1 VSGAPSVE
9 HELALS
15 HGGYLAF
22 VYALPLALA
31 ALLEAG
37 TALFSDVWSRPRLIV
52 LGQASLAASLF
63 LAAWTSSPW
72 GLTLGLAFAGA
83 ASGVACGAAQALL
96 VASRPGNAEGAMVRW
111 SLYCALGDVL
121 APLATATA
129 IASGHSYRVA
139 MAIIALVVFV
149 QCAMSLALDSRE
161 RHGDD
166 SRRDGEDEDVS
177 KSSADAVDS
186 VRVAL
191 SHALRLPRLWGWL
204 LVAASCTLLDELVVS
219 LVALRLTHDRAASPA
234 LATAAA
240 VTFAMGSIV
249 GASATDR
256 AMERASARNV
266 LLVSGTSTAL
276 ALLLVLAGHGAAT
289 ACIALFVVGATCAPH
304 HPLALGQAYGVIPER
319 PGTVQAMGQI
329 FVAVDI
335 AAPLAL
341 GVLADRFGL
350 DVALACLLAQPA
362 IIVACSILLGR
373 GATLP
378 RLTSGPRR

>member
-1 VSGAPSVE
+1 VSGASSVE

-15 HGGYLAF
+15 HWGYLAF

-72 GLTLGLAFAGA
+72 GLTLGLALAGA

-96 VASRPGNAEGAMVRW
+96 FADRRGDAEGAMVRW

-129 IASGHSYRVA
+129 IASGHSYRAA
-139 MAIIALVVFV
+139 MASIALVVSV
-149 QCAMSLALDSRE
+149 QCGVSVALDSRE
-161 RHGDD
+161 RHGDAP
-166 SRRDGEDEDVS
+166 RRDREDEDGS
-177 KSSADAVDS
+177 KSFADAVDS

-191 SHALRLPRLWGWL
+191 SHALGLPRLWGWL
-204 LVAASCTLLDELVVS
+204 FAAASCTLLDELVVS
-219 LVALRLTHDRAASPA
+219 LVVLRLTHDRAASPA

-256 AMERASARNV
+256 AMERTSARNI
-266 LLVSGTSTAL
+266 LLVSATTTAL
-276 ALLLVLAGHGAAT
+276 ALFLVLASRGAPM
-289 ACIALFVVGATCAPH
+289 ACVALFVVGATCAPH
-304 HPLALGQAYGVIPER
+304 HPLALAQAYGVIPER

-329 FVAVDI
+329 FVVVDI

-341 GVLADRFGL
+341 GALADRFGL

-362 IIVACSILLGR
+362 IIVACSVVLGR
-373 GATLP
+373 SVTLP
-378 RLTSGPRR
+378 PLISGPRR